1 MGHTTTRENSRR
13 GAALIKHI
21 FEDVSR
27 YPDTITIAGSTKRA
41 GYTVRVNADDPEMS
55 RKRIGVMA
63 ELARE
68 ATRQTLGAKTQGAE

>member
-1 MGHTTTRENSRR
+1 M
-13 GAALIKHI
+13 IKHL
-21 FEDVSR
+21 FEDDSK

-55 RKRIGVMA
+55 KKRIGVIA

-68 ATRQTLGAKTQGAE
+68 ATRQTIGAE